1 MAGLGSMVPPVVFYV
16 EAKADKAIATF
27 KGINHELSMME
38 MKAAAAGKSVSRF
51 NQVAL
56 VGTKVLKGM
65 AVAFVAAAAIGV
77 KSIMDIEKSYAALG
91 QAMANQGLAT
101 EANMTLLSQV
111 ADSYEG
117 LGFASENAA
126 DGLRVLIT
134 ATGDLDK
141 SQKLLRMSAD
151 LARAGHMSIEDAAK
165 ALIRAQNGN
174 IKIFTQFGIQ
184 IDKTKPKAEALAD
197 AMGKLEQKLGGQ
209 AEAYA
214 KTFAGQIAILKENLG
229 DLFEALGMKVLP
241 VLNAFIQK
249 INGAG
254 KFVKDHQE
262 FIIALAAAITIF
274 LIPAMV
280 NLAKSIV
287 QTSKAI
293 LASPWGRIAAVVMG
307 IAYAFVK
314 SWNASET
321 FRNNVIKIAKPII
334 QVFGY
339 IVGAASQ
346 LVKTGLL
353 AVKAFSYLFDLV
365 GKVVPAFKG
374 VGETVRKFTES
385 IEKGWDTAAVKIGE
399 FGKTLDKYKD
409 SKIKFNIDLGMP
421 KIQDFFKGQNGGSTL
436 DDITNDVNKLSSALV
451 NAKQRALDFA
461 MAMGDSLKEVADLT
475 NQLMG
480 RDTNA
485 AIKEG
490 LLDPIDQ
497 LGLKISRTVVQL
509 NDAKSSYSSAMAG
522 VTKAQKEY
530 ENALKGTDEAL
541 IASAEAALKRAEQI
555 ATDVVGSQKKALEDL
570 IGMQDQAISM
580 IVDNYQQIAQLQ
592 KDREKALADAGAEE
606 AQITK
611 DYLEEK
617 LRMEKDYA
625 KQVADAQV
633 NAQKRAQE
641 IIKTSIDQLRG
652 IYKSATAQSI
662 GDIFANLTYQGKYLK
677 GGTVSA
683 ITDALGLQLKKART
697 LADDAAALSGL
708 GFTQTFIEQVVAQGP
723 DVGHSLAQQIIKAQ
737 PESIKKLQDYWSAL
751 DRQSNHGVDSIAQ
764 TLNSGM
770 TLATEEL
777 TAQLAQ
783 VGADLERELAGYAVT
798 FNDSMSSAANKY
810 SEAISKI
817 KLNTDS
823 LIAAI
828 DASISALTGRIA
840 QLQLLLA
847 QIATLQVAPPT
858 FVTPT
863 PPPTTPVIPVV
874 PKPVIPV
881 VPKPV
886 TDNIIPPEEAMPGFI
901 NFPIPQTCPPGYHW
915 DWTVNAC
922 VQDAKDFGTYGTSGL
937 KSDSA
942 PTINIYANT
951 NASADEI
958 AKSMAWTIKTSSD
971 IQYVTSGGMGGTPR
985 SRGID

>member
-1 MAGLGSMVPPVVFYV
+1 MAGLGGMVPPVVFYV
-16 EAKADKAIATF
+16 EAKADKAIASF
-27 KGINHELSMME
+27 KSINHELSMME

-51 NQVAL
+51 NQVAM
-56 VGTKVLKGM
+56 VGTQVLKGM

-77 KSIMDIEKSYAALG
+77 KSIMDIEKSYSALG

-111 ADSYEG
+111 ADSYEN

-141 SQKLLRMSAD
+141 SQKLLKMSAD

-165 ALIRAQNGN
+165 SLIRAQNGN

-184 IDKTKPKAEALAD
+184 IDKTKPKAEALAE

-214 KTFAGQIAILKENLG
+214 KTFAGQLAILKENLG
-229 DLFEALGMKVLP
+229 DIFEAIGMKVLP
-241 VLNAFIQK
+241 VLNAFIDK

-262 FIIALAAAITIF
+262 FIVSLAAAITIL

-293 LASPWGRIAAVVMG
+293 LASPWGRIAAVVMA

-321 FRNNVIKIAKPII
+321 FRNNVIKIAKPVIE
-334 QVFGY
+334 VFGY

-385 IEKGWDTAAVKIGE
+385 IEKGWDDAAVKIGQ
-399 FGKTLDKYKD
+399 FGKNLDKYKD

-421 KIQDFFKGQNGGSTL
+421 KIQDFFKGQNGESTIDNL
-436 DDITNDVNKLSSALV
+436 TNDVNQLADALI
-451 NAKQRALDFA
+451 NAKQRAIDFA
-461 MAMGDSLKEVADLT
+461 QTMGDSIKDIADLT
-475 NQLMG
+475 NQLIG

-490 LLDPIDQ
+490 LLDPVDQ
-497 LGLKISRTVVQL
+497 LGLKIGRTITQL
-509 NDAKSSYSSAMAG
+509 NDAKGAYSGAMDK

-530 ENALKGTDEAL
+530 EAALKGTDKAL
-541 IASAEAALKRAEQI
+541 IASAESALKRAEQM
-555 ATDVVGSQKKALEDL
+555 ATDVLANQKKALEDL
-570 IGMQDQAISM
+570 IALQDQAIGM
-580 IVDNYQQIAQLQ
+580 IVDNYQQIAELQ
-592 KDREKALADAGAEE
+592 KERAKVIADGQKEE
-606 AQITK
+606 AQATK
-611 DYLEEK
+611 EYLAEK
-617 LRMEKDYA
+617 LQLEKDYA
-625 KQVADAQV
+625 KQVQDAQIA
-633 NAQKRAQE
+633 AQKRAAE
-641 IIKTSIDQLRG
+641 IVKQSVDQLRNV
-652 IYKSATAQSI
+652 YRSATQQSI
-662 GDIFANLTYQGKYLK
+662 GDIFSNLTFQGKYLK
-677 GGTVSA
+677 GGTVGAMINS
-683 ITDALGLQLKKART
+683 LGLQLNKAKS

-723 DVGHSLAQQIIKAQ
+723 DVGHALAQQIIKAT
-737 PESIKKLQDYWSAL
+737 PESIKQLQDYWTAS
-751 DRQSNHGVDSIAQ
+751 DRQSQHGVDLVAKN
-764 TLNSGM
+764 LNSGL

-783 VGADLERELAGYAVT
+783 VGIDLQNELAGYATT
-798 FNDSMSSAANKY
+798 FNEAMGKLTTKY
-810 SEAISKI
+810 NETIAQIKI
-817 KLNTDS
+817 NTDTAV
-823 LIAAI
+823 AAI
-828 DASISALTGRIA
+828 DASIANLTAKIT
-840 QLQLLLA
+840 QLQALLA
-847 QIATLQVAPPT
+847 QIALLQAQLAT
-858 FVTPT
+858 AQ
-863 PPPTTPVIPVV
+863 TTPYPTSVTGTVIPI
-874 PKPVIPV
+874 PNYSGPPAGSVIGGGGV
-881 VPKPV
+881 
-886 TDNIIPPEEAMPGFI
+886 
-901 NFPIPQTCPPGYHW
+901 
-915 DWTVNAC
+915 VNAFY
-922 VQDAKDFGTYGTSGL
+922 QPKNGTGTI
-937 KSDSA
+937 
-942 PTINIYANT
+942 TINQANYT
-951 NASADEI
+951 NASAQSI
-958 AKSMAWTIKTSSD
+958 ADATAWAIRSSSD
-971 IQYVTSGGMGGTPR
+971 VEYGYINTDAWASTSIAPSSVEGR
-985 SRGID
+985 VF